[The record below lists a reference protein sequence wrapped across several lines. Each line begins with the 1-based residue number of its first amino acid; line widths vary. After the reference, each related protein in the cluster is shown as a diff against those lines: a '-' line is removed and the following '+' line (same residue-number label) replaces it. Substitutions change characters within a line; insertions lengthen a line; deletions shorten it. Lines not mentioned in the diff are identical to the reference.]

1 MADLRHFSTCT
12 SVCSIITH
20 GSEKE
25 KQNFFIFF
33 WNRCNKTRSSC
44 INLLNGWKSLLFHTD
59 HKGQKISRKT
69 KFLDALHHITLA
81 LSHEGPDTERIF
93 TYYNLTAIRVC
104 NRNEKGWTRGKQ
116 VQPFSILELFSDLS
130 GSRGSR
136 SSALR
141 VPFIEPWYRLYP
153 HDIHPAS
160 LYLQGAVPEFHRT
173 SC

>member
-1 MADLRHFSTCT
+1 MVDLRHFSTCT

-25 KQNFFIFF
+25 KQIFFIFF

-116 VQPFSILELFSDLS
+116 VQPFSVSSVISYLS
-130 GSRGSR
+130 SMFPGCSEYGGSRPS
-136 SSALR
+136 
-141 VPFIEPWYRLYP
+141 
-153 HDIHPAS
+153 HPAT
-160 LYLQGAVPEFHRT
+160 VPRYPGVI
-173 SC
+173 